1 VAIAFPSPRPFERAA
16 RTGRIPQPFT
26 AGAVSAFIIAL
37 AVYEL
42 LASGYLLPLLQ
53 PADSIP
59 GYAIIIAV
67 LLLLLPTLVNS
78 LVMSFFA
85 RWRYGGNSG
94 IGRYAAGTILGT
106 GVFVAV
112 GILILVGIVILLAP
126 CTGVC

>member
-16 RTGRIPQPFT
+16 RTGRIPHPFA
-26 AGAVSAFIIAL
+26 AGTVSAFVIAL

-42 LASGYLLPLLQ
+42 LATGYLLPLLQ

-59 GYAIIIAV
+59 GYAIVIAV
-67 LLLLLPTLVNS
+67 LLLLLPTLANS

-112 GILILVGIVILLAP
+112 GILILVGTVILLAP